1 MADLPTFRPPET
13 AFMGATF
20 AADRDIGGANAVLFG
35 APHGTPYPGIDNQ
48 GYAEAANALRRS
60 FGTDADWID
69 HWNFDFDGT
78 LLNDGG
84 YRLIDLG
91 DLETEPLAGEGNRQ
105 VIEQATRAVLAAGA
119 MPIMIGGDDSV
130 PIPFFSGFAD
140 HGPITIVQV
149 DAHIDWRDERR
160 GEPLGF
166 SSTMRRAS
174 EMPHVTGIVQVGMR
188 GFGSARRR
196 EVDIAREWGA
206 KIVPANAIHHSGIDA
221 ALRHVEPGARCVLTI
236 DCDGLDAAIMPAVM
250 APTPG
255 GLTYLQVLD
264 LIAGLT
270 AKADLVGVDMIEFVP
285 ELDPQGTS
293 AITAAGILSNV
304 IGRSAA
310 KAGGSSA

>member
-1 MADLPTFRPPET
+1 MTDLPTFRPPET
-13 AFMGATF
+13 VFMGATP
-20 AADRDIGGANAVLFG
+20 ATGGHIDRADAVLFG
-35 APHGTPYPGIDNQ
+35 APHGTPYPGIDNR
-48 GYAEAANALRRS
+48 GYEDAANALRRS
-60 FGTDADWID
+60 FGPDASWTD

-78 LLNDGG
+78 LLNDGAYG
-84 YRLIDLG
+84 LVDLG
-91 DLETEPLAGEGNRQ
+91 DLETEPLTGEANRQ
-105 VIEQATRAVLAAGA
+105 KIEQATRAVLGAGA

-130 PIPFFSGFAD
+130 PIPFFAGFAD

-149 DAHIDWRDERR
+149 DAHIDWREERR

-174 EMPHVTGIVQVGMR
+174 EMSHVTGIVQVGMR
-188 GFGSARRR
+188 GFGSARRQ
-196 EVDIAREWGA
+196 EVDTARDWGA
-206 KIVPANAIHHSGIDA
+206 KIVPASAVHHTGINA
-221 ALRHVEPGARCVLTI
+221 ALQHVQPGARCVLTI

-285 ELDPQGTS
+285 KLDPQGTS

-310 KAGGSSA
+310 K